1 MVHSDIIITKDTDI
15 DVLINNFELAGGGNT
30 DFRPAFEYIEELR
43 KNGELTN
50 LNGMLY
56 FTDGMGVYPRK
67 KTEYPVAFIYDSE
80 VLDEIPEVP
89 AWAIRYL
96 MDDI

>member
-1 MVHSDIIITKDTDI
+1 M
-15 DVLINNFELAGGGNT
+15 
-30 DFRPAFEYIEELR
+30 
-43 KNGELTN
+43 
-50 LNGMLY
+50 NGMLY

-67 KTEYPVAFIYDSE
+67 KPEYQVAFIYDSE

>member
-1 MVHSDIIITKDTDI
+1 MWTYNSVFYQIYPIGFCGAPVH
-15 DVLINNFELAGGGNT
+15 N
-30 DFRPAFEYIEELR
+30 
-43 KNGELTN
+43 
-50 LNGMLY
+50 
-56 FTDGMGVYPRK
+56 DG
-67 KTEYPVAFIYDSE
+67 E

>member
-1 MVHSDIIITKDTDI
+1 M
-15 DVLINNFELAGGGNT
+15 
-30 DFRPAFEYIEELR
+30 
-43 KNGELTN
+43 
-50 LNGMLY
+50 NGMLY

-67 KTEYPVAFIYDSE
+67 KPEYPVAFVYDSE
-80 VLDEIPEVP
+80 GLDKIPEVP

>member
-1 MVHSDIIITKDTDI
+1 MEDLT
-15 DVLINNFELAGGGNT
+15 LYGRGGT
-30 DFRPAFEYIEELR
+30 DFRPAFEYIE
-43 KNGELTN
+43 
-50 LNGMLY
+50 
-56 FTDGMGVYPRK
+56 DGMGVYPRK
-67 KTEYPVAFIYDSE
+67 KPEYPVAFIYDSE

>member
-1 MVHSDIIITKDTDI
+1 MTHSTEYRII
-15 DVLINNFELAGGGNT
+15 
-30 DFRPAFEYIEELR
+30 YIEKEYTYE
-43 KNGELTN
+43 KIIFIDPVNGRSD
-50 LNGMLY
+50 
-56 FTDGMGVYPRK
+56 DGSGGSEP
-67 KTEYPVAFIYDSE
+67 EYPVAFIYDSE

>member
-1 MVHSDIIITKDTDI
+1 M
-15 DVLINNFELAGGGNT
+15 GGGT

-56 FTDGMGVYPRK
+56 FTDGMGVYPREK
-67 KTEYPVAFIYDSE
+67 RSIQWHFIYDSE
-80 VLDEIPEVP
+80 VLDKIPEVP
-89 AWAIRYL
+89 A
-96 MDDI
+96 

>member
-1 MVHSDIIITKDTDI
+1 M
-15 DVLINNFELAGGGNT
+15 
-30 DFRPAFEYIEELR
+30 
-43 KNGELTN
+43 
-50 LNGMLY
+50 NGMLY

-67 KTEYPVAFIYDSE
+67 KPEYPVAFISDSE